1 MDRTRLVAGSPGAKV
16 PGDDAPSPLLSESG
30 VFTLKGMEA
39 VLAVVLA
46 VVLGLSSLVL
56 PPMAL
61 AIELCGLSLAGVVG
75 VLVAEKRARRRWS
88 VR

>member
-1 MDRTRLVAGSPGAKV
+1 MARDPRQH
-16 PGDDAPSPLLSESG
+16 DAPSPLLNEAG
-30 VFTLKGMEA
+30 VLRPRGMEA
-39 VLAVVLA
+39 ILSAILA
-46 VVLGLSSLVL
+46 VVLGLSGFVL

-61 AIELCGLSLAGVVG
+61 AIELCVLSLSGMIW

>member
-1 MDRTRLVAGSPGAKV
+1 MYAESPGAEV

-30 VFTLKGMEA
+30 VLTPRGMEA
-39 VLAVVLA
+39 ALSAVLGVVLA
-46 VVLGLSSLVL
+46 FSSFIL

-61 AIELCGLSLAGVVG
+61 AIELCGLSLAGVVA
-75 VLVAEKRARRRWS
+75 VLLAEKRARRRWS